1 MRSKP
6 VRVTGNNS
14 ISGAIDSTTKQ
25 IDEFPEEQLSENDQ
39 KQLDDKFDDTVNI
52 TYSFILLLDRITK
65 TIFENTSDIKKYIND
80 ENNIQLESLNISI
93 NKLKEDIIGKINLDI
108 IKDQIKC
115 LEILINDLIL
125 SPDTKNLLLEIK
137 TITSSS
143 DIKNLLSEIKTSIL
157 SSDIKNL
164 ILENKDIQNNQLDEI
179 NKKIEIFYNEYTS
192 QKNNISNIEKL
203 IFNMTDCL
211 DKQNLII
218 KNLSDEVKNLRDD
231 KKVEDE
237 YIPPVKE
244 KRKWFKLF

>member
-65 TIFENTSDIKKYIND
+65 TISENTSDIKEYIND

-137 TITSSS
+137 TITS
-143 DIKNLLSEIKTSIL
+143 

>member
-6 VRVTGNNS
+6 VRITENNS
-14 ISGAIDSTTKQ
+14 ISGVVDSTTKQ
-25 IDEFPEEQLSENDQ
+25 IDELSEEQLSENSQ
-39 KQLDDKFDDTVNI
+39 KQLDDKFDNTVNI

-93 NKLKEDIIGKINLDI
+93 NKLKEDTIGKIDLDI
-108 IKDQIKC
+108 IKNQIKC

-164 ILENKDIQNNQLDEI
+164 ILEDKDIQNNQLGEI
-179 NKKIEIFYNEYTS
+179 NKKIEIFYSEYTS

-203 IFNMTDCL
+203 IFNMTECL